1 MSRAPNGLPVA
12 HCLTFKEVVVLV
24 VAGAHGAAE
33 ELRGGSGGG
42 NDGGTRGRRCRGNP
56 SVELQLP
63 DSVKSPA
70 LSASLPEGPSPS
82 PKVLPEKW
90 RPAHEL
96 DRVKC
101 AGVDSTFSPS
111 LGSLV
116 GKNNLKMV
124 PGAFGLSFTPNHSG
138 KGSAG
143 LLSVWRP
150 VGGGVLSAL
159 AFRRHG
165 CLRVG
170 SMV

>member
-42 NDGGTRGRRCRGNP
+42 DDGGTRGRRCRGNP

-70 LSASLPEGPSPS
+70 LPASLPEGPSPS

-96 DRVKC
+96 GRVKC

-111 LGSLV
+111 LGSLA
-116 GKNNLKMV
+116 GINNLKMV
-124 PGAFGLSFTPNHSG
+124 PGAFGLSFTQPFRET
-138 KGSAG
+138 KCGS
-143 LLSVWRP
+143 LSVWRP